1 MNQAKSICEA
11 EYLENKLEI
20 MDQSMLNDDASN
32 SLLSLNAIST
42 GKENQVEIKAST
54 SYFDE
59 MMRQANKQAKT
70 TVDSNIGSN

>member
-42 GKENQVEIKAST
+42 GKENQVEIK
-54 SYFDE
+54 DE

-70 TVDSNIGSN
+70 KIVLGENSSILNQ